1 MANTFWTPPSLPDSF
16 ATSTGMP
23 GAQPVPGAGNQ
34 MQGNPNPGSL
44 QDNCFGA
51 EPGEPQNPV
60 QQLTH
65 TQISAGL
72 IPTNLQTTN
81 VLQGSGPPNQGGA
94 AGGDSLMAQMSR
106 GQVLL
111 CDSTYGQGGFI
122 PQNGGASPQA
132 VAPAANIT
140 QPTTARVASLVTY
153 AANNPN
159 LSGM

>member
-1 MANTFWTPPSLPDSF
+1 MANTFWTPLSLPDSF
-16 ATSTGMP
+16 ATSVGIP
-23 GAQPVPGAGNQ
+23 GAAPVPGAGTL
-34 MQGNPNPGSL
+34 MQGNPNPGTL
-44 QDNCFGA
+44 ADNCLGT

-65 TQISAGL
+65 TQISSGF
-72 IPTNLQTTN
+72 IPTNLQPTTT
-81 VLQGSGPPNQGGA
+81 LQGAGPANQGGN

-106 GQVLL
+106 GQVLM

-122 PQNGGASPQA
+122 PSNGGASPQ
-132 VAPAANIT
+132 VPSPAASIT

-153 AANNPN
+153 VANNPN